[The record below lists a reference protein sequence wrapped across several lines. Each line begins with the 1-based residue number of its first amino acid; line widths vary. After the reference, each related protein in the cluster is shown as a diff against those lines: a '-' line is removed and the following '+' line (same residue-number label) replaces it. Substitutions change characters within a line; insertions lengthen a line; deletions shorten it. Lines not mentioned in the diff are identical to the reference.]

1 VDDFDLGDDIDD
13 IDDIANADD
22 TDWNVKLD
30 CGPCECGRRYPGSDR
45 NGGHC
50 ATCHLSFASQ
60 TGFDK
65 HRVGRYNQTPSE
77 RRCLTREELTA
88 KGWTVDEHFVVRMPA
103 PDHAPAFWNTTTRE
117 ETE

>member
-1 VDDFDLGDDIDD
+1 MSLNFDLDADDLDNLPEVDDPRLK
-13 IDDIANADD
+13 
-22 TDWNVKLD
+22 VKLN
-30 CGPCECGRRYPGSDR
+30 CGPCHDCGRRYPGADR

-50 ATCHLSFASQ
+50 ATCHLNFASQ

-65 HRVGRYNQTPSE
+65 HRVGPYAHPIGTPSQ
-77 RRCLTREELTA
+77 RRCLTPEELTD

-103 PDHAPAFWNTTTRE
+103 PAFWNTTNRE